1 MIYYKLTMRY
11 IDYLINNFTLKL
23 RINAFHMPEMARF
36 KAVYSNFF
44 HIINNYKEEDWYK
57 FHRVFIIFSTIG

>member
-1 MIYYKLTMRY
+1 
-11 IDYLINNFTLKL
+11 
-23 RINAFHMPEMARF
+23 MPETARF